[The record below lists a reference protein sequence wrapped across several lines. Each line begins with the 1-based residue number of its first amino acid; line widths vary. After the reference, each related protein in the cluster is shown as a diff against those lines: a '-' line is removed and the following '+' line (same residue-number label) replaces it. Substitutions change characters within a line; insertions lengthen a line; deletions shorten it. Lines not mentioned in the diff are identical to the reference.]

1 MIKKVAR
8 HCACSSYVLA
18 RTMCPPVS
26 PPLLCVRR
34 SLRVRKAGHGSSP
47 VAGRIVAGAW
57 TRRGAGCVLRECG
70 RPPSP
75 FPPETCQTLR
85 GRERELMVWVFC
97 NTDFYRHRLK
107 QDLGNDDGKG
117 KKEKKDLPSLVSPS
131 LSPASGCC
139 NMKQVHVATHGNPF
153 MFVETSR
160 KHTTLKSHRLTVSV
174 SADSNL
180 SMSSRVEFLGL
191 GLDEGI

>member
-85 GRERELMVWVFC
+85 GRDRERVNGVGIVQHWFLLAQAEIGSWQWWW
-97 NTDFYRHRLK
+97 LK
-107 QDLGNDDGKG
+107 REG
-117 KKEKKDLPSLVSPS
+117 KKKTYPHRAALPCPQPLV
-131 LSPASGCC
+131 AVTW
-139 NMKQVHVATHGNPF
+139 NKFT
-153 MFVETSR
+153 
-160 KHTTLKSHRLTVSV
+160 
-174 SADSNL
+174 
-180 SMSSRVEFLGL
+180 
-191 GLDEGI
+191 